1 MLKTL
6 LGLVAMGG
14 TGVKLKKKIVV
25 ASVVGVVALV
35 AAVPAFADCVN
46 PSRSD
51 NANAQ
56 IAANSPTL
64 PPNSCFYAAVTP
76 CRPFLTVDQV
86 LLVEFVFPDG
96 SFPALGGI
104 ALCPAGARYLVDQI
118 DLAAALPGSTIDLTL
133 VNGGQAL
140 QSGGQLN
147 ASNPRVQQNF
157 SNGKGID
164 LLRTNA
170 EIVAVI
176 EANITA
182 ARAVSC

>member
-51 NANAQ
+51 QGNAQ

-64 PPNSCFYAAVTP
+64 KPSQCFYSAVVP
-76 CRPFLTVDQV
+76 CSPFLTINQL
-86 LLVEFVFPDG
+86 LLVEFEMPDG
-96 SFPALGGI
+96 SFPTVVG
-104 ALCPAGARYLVDQI
+104 ALCPADAQYLVDQI
-118 DLAAALPGSTIDLTL
+118 DKVAAELGIDLTWM
-133 VNGGQAL
+133 VGGEAV
-140 QSGGQLN
+140 QSGGQVN
-147 ASNPRVQQNF
+147 ASNPRVQQNLF
-157 SNGKGID
+157 NGKGID
-164 LLRTNA
+164 LLR
-170 EIVAVI
+170 
-176 EANITA
+176 ANTKLADFIRDNFTA
-182 ARAVSC
+182 AQAVPCGP